1 MIVKKEKLNQLIFG
15 NSCGS
20 KMKKKC
26 HLNRALKDGE
36 MFFWR
41 KSISSSG
48 RSIYKKRERERDVQN
63 MEQLAA
69 AFQILPSDMFC
80 LVYT

>member
-1 MIVKKEKLNQLIFG
+1 MPFEP
-15 NSCGS
+15 S
-20 KMKKKC
+20 
-26 HLNRALKDGE
+26 LKDGE

-41 KSISSSG
+41 KNISSSG